1 MPFAQPLEPTSPQ
14 PGAAHEG
21 HAWESLA
28 RVASH
33 VGIFEWDIP
42 GKRVILDSTRT
53 TIFGLE
59 AAVPEYSLADWI
71 GHFVPEDRL
80 LLDTVIPA
88 WMDSAR
94 EEEQWAYRFIRP
106 DGAIRWICGRGLI
119 FRDAGGKPMRVIGTH
134 LDITEFQRTEQDVE
148 RQKADFENIFNLLPA
163 QIWYKDAQNRIVRVN
178 DKVCRDIGL
187 SREAIEGHPTE
198 EFFPRFA
205 EAYFKDDLEVIT
217 SGRPKLGI
225 EEQINAANGDLLW
238 IQTNKVPVKDA
249 EGNVVGVL
257 AISNDLTERK
267 RTEEYLRQ
275 ESERSK
281 VLLELYDKAKGLT
294 ENELYEFA
302 LDRAVELTGSE
313 IGFLHIVSEDQKTI
327 ELKTWNRA
335 ALKACTV
342 VSDSHYSIE
351 KAGNWADCVRT
362 QKPLV
367 YNDYPHSPH
376 QKGIP
381 SGHAPI
387 RRFMSVPVIDHDKV
401 RLIFGVGNKA
411 TEYDDKD
418 IIHMQLV
425 ANELQKIT
433 QKRRADEALKQAKEA
448 AEAANS
454 AKDQFLAVLSHELR
468 TPLTPVLASVSAL
481 QTQEG
486 LPAELRDDMD
496 LIRRNVEMESK
507 LIDDL
512 LDVTKIS
519 RGKIELHLEVVDI
532 CTLVRNALE
541 ICQKGIDAK
550 HLEIVTSFQAKL
562 HHALADPT
570 RMRQVFW
577 NLIKNAVEFTPD
589 GGRITLNMR
598 NEGDRLRVEISDT
611 GAGIRPE
618 LLPKIFNAFERGDQ
632 TKTRRFGGLGL
643 GLNIVKTV
651 VELHH
656 GTVTAFSAGPGTG
669 AAFTVDLPALAPP
682 RKPLAAPA
690 PAATRERPRK
700 ILLVD
705 DHPDTL
711 STLAKL
717 LRRWGYEVVTA
728 DCVHGALE
736 TAAREPFDV
745 LISDLGLTDGSGLE
759 IMRGLRH
766 SDHLRGIAY
775 SGYGTE
781 EDIRKSREAG
791 FEDHLVKPVSFDAL
805 RAAVQRIT
813 SAAPASA
820 SVSGA

>member
-1 MPFAQPLEPTSPQ
+1 MPFAQPLEPTPPR
-14 PGAAHEG
+14 PGAAREG
-21 HAWESLA
+21 NAWESLA

-33 VGIFEWDIP
+33 VGLFEWDLP
-42 GKRVILDSTRT
+42 GKRVILDSSRT

-59 AAVPEYSLADWI
+59 ADTPEYTIADWI
-71 GHFVPEDRL
+71 SHIVPEDWVRL
-80 LLDTVIPA
+80 EALFQA
-88 WMDSAR
+88 WMDSER
-94 EEEQWAYRFIRP
+94 KEEQWAYRFIQP
-106 DGAIRWICGRGLI
+106 NGETRWICGRGLL
-119 FRDAGGKPMRVIGTH
+119 FRDAEGKPLRVIGTH
-134 LDITEFQRTEQDVE
+134 LDITELRRTEQDVE
-148 RQKADFENIFNLLPA
+148 RQRADFETIFNLLPA
-163 QIWYKDAQNRIVRVN
+163 QIWYKDTRNRIVKVN
-178 DKVCRDIGL
+178 DKVCSDIGMP
-187 SREAIEGHPTE
+187 RDAIEGHTTE
-198 EFFPRFA
+198 EVFPKFA
-205 EAYFKDDLEVIT
+205 KAYFKDDLEVMT

-225 EEQINAANGDLLW
+225 EEQINTASGEILW
-238 IQTNKVPVKDA
+238 IQTNKVPVNDA

-257 AISNDLTERK
+257 AIVNDLTEHK
-267 RTEEYLRQ
+267 HTEEYLRQ
-275 ESERSK
+275 EAERSK

-313 IGFLHIVSEDQKTI
+313 IGFLHIVSDDQKTI
-327 ELKTWNRA
+327 ELKTWNQA
-335 ALKACTV
+335 ALKTCAV
-342 VSDSHYSIE
+342 VSDSHYSIN

-362 QKPLV
+362 QKPVV
-367 YNDYPHSPH
+367 YNDYPRSPH

-387 RRFMSVPVIDHDKV
+387 HRFMSVPVIDHNKV
-401 RLIFGVGNKA
+401 RLIFGVGNKDA
-411 TEYDDKD
+411 KYDDKD

-425 ANELQKIT
+425 ANELLKIT
-433 QKRRADEALKQAKEA
+433 QKRRADEALKLAKEA

-481 QTQEG
+481 QAQEG
-486 LPAELRDDMD
+486 LSEDLRDDMD

-519 RGKIELHLEVVDI
+519 RGKIELHLEVLDI
-532 CTLVRNALE
+532 CTLVRTALE
-541 ICQKGIDAK
+541 ICQKEIEAK
-550 HLEIVTSFQAKL
+550 HLEIVTSFRAKL
-562 HHALADPT
+562 HHVQADPT
-570 RMRQVFW
+570 RLRQVFW
-577 NLIKNAVEFTPD
+577 NLIKNAVEFTPE
-589 GGRITLNMR
+589 GGQITLDMS
-598 NEGDRLRVEISDT
+598 NEGDRLRIRITDT
-611 GAGIRPE
+611 GVGIRPE

-656 GTVTAFSAGPGTG
+656 GTVTAFSAGTG
-669 AAFTVDLPALAPP
+669 SGATFIVDLPAIAPP
-682 RKPLAAPA
+682 QEPLATAALAAPH
-690 PAATRERPRK
+690 ERPRK

-717 LRRWGYEVVTA
+717 LRRWGYAVVTA

-736 TAAREPFDV
+736 TASREPFDV

-766 SDHLRGIAY
+766 SDHIRGIAY

-791 FEDHLVKPVSFDAL
+791 FEDHLVKPVSFEAL

-813 SAAPASA
+813 SAAST
-820 SVSGA
+820 SRR